1 MCLFVQGETR
11 CSLTDKWTESSC
23 PPTDLVY
30 ADTHGCDCRSRRTCS
45 AESSETQT
53 SHQGPSSV
61 ACFSLAKSIKAIE
74 WIDDA
79 GINHI
84 VYGTLC
90 SDSSE
95 TVSCNASQLLLTS
108 QPRFQSIPRHLHG
121 SIWILCFLQTKGPSA
136 VQFLCRTMFF
146 LCCCCRLVAVL
157 NYNHVCGCLAWK
169 LQTFLQNHSERD
181 SPSSLHHLLLFLLM

>member
-1 MCLFVQGETR
+1 VCLFVQGETR

-121 SIWILCFLQTKGPSA
+121 SESCAFYKQRVPQQCSSSVERCFSSA
-136 VQFLCRTMFF
+136 AAAGLWQ
-146 LCCCCRLVAVL
+146 
-157 NYNHVCGCLAWK
+157 
-169 LQTFLQNHSERD
+169 S
-181 SPSSLHHLLLFLLM
+181 